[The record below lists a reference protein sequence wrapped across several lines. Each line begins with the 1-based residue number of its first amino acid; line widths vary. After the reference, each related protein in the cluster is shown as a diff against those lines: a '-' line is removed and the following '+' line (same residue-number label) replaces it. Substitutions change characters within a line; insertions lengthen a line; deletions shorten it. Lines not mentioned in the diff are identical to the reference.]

1 MPINP
6 QQIFNQIRGQYDH
19 TTATIKLGNTPITD
33 LISEIGDA
41 GGNTIENS
49 ELQYAL
55 GTAIAFGMNPGTIKP
70 KTVTLN
76 GWAETLPAV
85 QGIIEGLTGGRFF
98 GAEIS
103 LSITFGLKA
112 SMIGLSAVSAPTYVF
127 AWKRARVMEDSLAIP
142 KGISTTSL
150 ILQPITPWTI
160 NGKPVFK

>member
-6 QQIFNQIRGQYDH
+6 QTIFNQIRGQYDH
-19 TTATIKLGNTPITD
+19 TTAQIKLGNTDVTS
-33 LISEIGDA
+33 LFSEIGDA
-41 GGNTIENS
+41 GGNTIENT

-70 KTVTLN
+70 KTITMN
-76 GWAETLPAV
+76 GWVETLPAV
-85 QGIIEGLTGGRFF
+85 QGIIEALTGGRFF

-112 SMIGLSAVSAPTYVF
+112 SVIGLSAVAAPTYVF

-160 NGKPVFK
+160 NGKAVFK